1 MHLFIPS
8 LMIPTSTC
16 FFQSNQLIMNDT
28 YLGKLVR
35 GDHVSLVHN
44 EHIRH
49 GHLLHTGVHCVTAEN
64 VANLAS
70 IIAENVA

>member
-1 MHLFIPS
+1 
-8 LMIPTSTC
+8 
-16 FFQSNQLIMNDT
+16 MNDT